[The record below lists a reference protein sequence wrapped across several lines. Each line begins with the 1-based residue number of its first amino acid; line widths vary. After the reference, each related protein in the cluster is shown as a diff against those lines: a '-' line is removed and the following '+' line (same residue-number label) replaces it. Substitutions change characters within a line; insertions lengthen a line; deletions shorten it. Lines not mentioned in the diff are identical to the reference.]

1 MGWPVWSFVDCPR
14 QPRSACG
21 SAVRHRRSLEA
32 EVRALLERA
41 AQGTAVPGAE
51 AERFPDWF
59 IRMTRAGIDLD
70 EAIEEDRTPP
80 EALIFDPARHHP
92 VLLHDLLPR
101 RLRQRIYRR
110 PSLSLSGACWRQERA
125 PAPREEWQP
134 DDRRGGSGLA
144 SVAASLGAPGAH
156 VTHTVGGLAHLAIA
170 G

>member
-1 MGWPVWSFVDCPR
+1 MARLV
-14 QPRSACG
+14 
-21 SAVRHRRSLEA
+21 VRRLSEA
-32 EVRALLERA
+32 TRKVRAILGQA
-41 AQGTAVPGAE
+41 AQETAFASAE